1 MIDVVAHSGGFS
13 WDEGLLFALPVVILV
28 ILQIVGRR
36 KAAREADADAGAGE
50 QDGGNDKGAG

>member
-1 MIDVVAHSGGFS
+1 MIDLVAHSGGFS

-36 KAAREADADAGAGE
+36 KAARDAGAGE
-50 QDGGNDKGAG
+50 QDVGEDEGAG